1 MAVLVLEEDASHIEV
16 AASPAAGSPASP
28 AAGSLRPRPLSPLR
42 PAAYAHE
49 PGSTEAGS
57 PSPLTATSGT
67 TRHSAP
73 YHRGPSGRP
82 RPPLARRCVAWCLTC
97 RWSPPACGVGAI
109 FRAPPSFSSTAST
122 EPAGTSLSLLSAT
135 SAWAWPLYRACK
147 DVGAASPN
155 RRSWGGGVSSS
166 SLLALHPYRPAGR
179 WSRWSRRPPEVLQGG
194 YFSLAA
200 SNGCLWFATW
210 SCASSAGPATTTSRA
225 PGRSG
230 PCGFGCRHTCG
241 VCDGGRAGWG

>member
-1 MAVLVLEEDASHIEV
+1 MLAAAAMAVLVLEEDASHIKV

-28 AAGSLRPRPLSPLR
+28 AAGSLRPRPLSPPR

-135 SAWAWPLYRACK
+135 SAWAWPLYWACK

-155 RRSWGGGVSSS
+155 RRSWGGGREQQQPPRPT
-166 SLLALHPYRPAGR
+166 SLPPR
-179 WSRWSRRPPEVLQGG
+179 WSLVAMVE
-194 YFSLAA
+194 
-200 SNGCLWFATW
+200 
-210 SCASSAGPATTTSRA
+210 ATTRSA
-225 PGRSG
+225 PR
-230 PCGFGCRHTCG
+230 RLLLTCSL
-241 VCDGGRAGWG
+241 